1 MMEILMSPELPPSL
15 DAFLAAP
22 LDDVCAVA
30 PVTAIYAVGGTRR
43 QAVLAGI
50 PADSDD
56 YPRFSSD
63 RLLDT
68 LSTLFSCGV
77 RHAIV
82 TILQSPQMAEV
93 GRYRERLMHWL
104 AEGTSGPEVLAAYR
118 RRGWRVRLIG
128 GEDVPVL
135 HTAAS
140 TLREATPHGQAT
152 VWYYT
157 SVDPQDHWRRV
168 FDAAAAGARTQAEVI
183 RAICGE
189 DVPPAELYLAFGKPL
204 FGTDLFPLALAAGT
218 MQCYWTQRP
227 GYDLPEADL
236 RRVLYD
242 YAFTR
247 RTWRADK
254 LPRYAAVTQQQALW
268 ERGDIVGIGRRV
280 GGFWYPTAE
289 GIPSEEHL

>member
-1 MMEILMSPELPPSL
+1 MSLNLPPSL
-15 DAFLAAP
+15 EAFLAAP
-22 LDDVCAVA
+22 LDDVRAVA
-30 PVTAIYAVGGTRR
+30 PATAIYAVGGTRR

-50 PADSDD
+50 AADGDD
-56 YPRFSSD
+56 YPRFSFE
-63 RLLDT
+63 RLLDS
-68 LSTLFSCGV
+68 LSTLFRCGV

-104 AEGTSGPEVLAAYR
+104 AEGTSSREALAAYR
-118 RRGWRVRLIG
+118 ARGWRVRLIG
-128 GEDVPVL
+128 GEAVPAL
-135 HTAAS
+135 DAAAA
-140 TLREATPHGQAT
+140 TLRESTPHGQAT

-157 SVDPQDHWRRV
+157 SVDPQDHWRHIL
-168 FDAAAAGARTQAEVI
+168 AAGAEGARTQAEVI

-218 MQCYWTQRP
+218 VQCYWTQRP

-254 LPRYAAVTQQQALW
+254 LPRYAAVSAQRGLW
-268 ERGDIVGIGRRV
+268 NRGDILGIGRRV
-280 GGFWYPTAE
+280 GGFWYPVAE
-289 GIPSEEHL
+289 GIPPEESL